1 MGIKEMKGLKKQ
13 IIRLFLFSA
22 TLLMLSGCVQPVM
35 SCAGIKT
42 YPRCA
47 KFCTHDA
54 VATCESSV
62 QANIRSINDMHQRN
76 MRNIYKKNDN
86 DY

>member
-1 MGIKEMKGLKKQ
+1 M
-13 IIRLFLFSA
+13 
-22 TLLMLSGCVQPVM
+22 QPVM

-54 VATCESSV
+54 VATCERTV
-62 QANIRSINDMHQRN
+62 FFTTKPTPFQLI
-76 MRNIYKKNDN
+76 
-86 DY
+86 

>member
-1 MGIKEMKGLKKQ
+1 MKNTTILVN
-13 IIRLFLFSA
+13 IFLLTSSVI
-22 TLLMLSGCVQPVM
+22 LLGGCVQPVM

-62 QANIRSINDMHQRN
+62 QATIRSINDNHQRN

>member
-1 MGIKEMKGLKKQ
+1 VQ
-13 IIRLFLFSA
+13 ATIRSS
-22 TLLMLSGCVQPVM
+22 MQPVM

-54 VATCESSV
+54 VATCERTV
-62 QANIRSINDMHQRN
+62 FFTPKPTPFQPI
-76 MRNIYKKNDN
+76 
-86 DY
+86 

>member
-1 MGIKEMKGLKKQ
+1 MKLNY
-13 IIRLFLFSA
+13 FLIFCS
-22 TLLMLSGCVQPVM
+22 TLLILSGCVQPVM

-62 QANIRSINDMHQRN
+62 QATIRSINDNHQRN

>member
-1 MGIKEMKGLKKQ
+1 MLIKDMKDLKKL
-13 IIRLFLFSA
+13 IKSLFIFSS
-22 TLLMLSGCVQPVM
+22 TLLMLSGCIEPVM

-47 KFCTHDA
+47 KFCTHDE
-54 VATCESSV
+54 VATCEASV
-62 QANIRSINDMHQRN
+62 QATIRSINENNQR
-76 MRNIYKKNDN
+76 KNDN

>member
-1 MGIKEMKGLKKQ
+1 MKDVKKL
-13 IIRLFLFSA
+13 IISLFIFSS
-22 TLLMLSGCVQPVM
+22 TLLMLSGCIEPVM

-54 VATCESSV
+54 VATCEASV
-62 QANIRSINDMHQRN
+62 QATIRSINENNQR
-76 MRNIYKKNDN
+76 KNDN